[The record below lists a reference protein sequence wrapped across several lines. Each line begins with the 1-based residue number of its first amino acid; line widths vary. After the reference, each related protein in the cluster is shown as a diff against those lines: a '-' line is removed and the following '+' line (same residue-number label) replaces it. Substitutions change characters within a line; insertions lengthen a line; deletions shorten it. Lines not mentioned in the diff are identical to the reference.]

1 MEWTSRQSGGVLVGE
16 PQGRV
21 DESTWEAF
29 LAAINGAIGEAG
41 ASGSTLVVDLDR
53 IEWMSSRGLRV
64 LTLAKREAD
73 SQNVAITLARPN
85 ERMREIFEISRYDKI
100 FNVTDRLEA

>member
-1 MEWTSRQSGGVLVGE
+1 MEWSSRQSGGILVGE

-21 DESTWEAF
+21 DETTWEAF
-29 LAAINGAIGEAG
+29 LAALNDAIGEAG
-41 ASGSTLVVDLDR
+41 ASGSSLVVDLDR

-73 SQNVAITLARPN
+73 SKDVAITLARPN

-100 FNVTDRLEA
+100 FKVTPELEA

>member
-1 MEWTSRQSGGVLVGE
+1 MEWTSRRSGGVLVGE

-21 DESTWEAF
+21 DETTWEAF
-29 LAAINGAIGEAG
+29 LAALNGAIGEAG
-41 ASGSTLVVDLDR
+41 ADGSSLVLDLDR

-73 SQNVAITLARPN
+73 SKNVAITLARPN

-100 FNVTDRLEA
+100 FTVTDRLEA